1 MYLALGILFL
11 IVIIL
16 LFRWRVSEF
25 IGEESFESYLK
36 QLSNMG
42 TVLEDL
48 VLDNQTTVPYVF
60 ISKQG
65 IFNIYYN
72 PELTGRLYGRDTD
85 ATWSHVMGHR
95 KMNFPNPI
103 RSIEGQRDELNKIS
117 ASLDVTIPVYDV
129 LCFSKRVVLKINT
142 LKEVV
147 YLKDFVKAIEQ
158 KPEVLKDYQLNDL
171 MNRINS

>member
-11 IVIIL
+11 VVIIL

-25 IGEESFESYLK
+25 IGEETFESYMK
-36 QLSNMG
+36 QLSNQG
-42 TVLEDL
+42 NVLEDL
-48 VLDNQTTVPYVF
+48 ILDNQTIAPYVF

-95 KMNFPNPI
+95 KMNFPNPV
-103 RSIEGQRDELNKIS
+103 RTIEDQHEAFNKI
-117 ASLDVTIPVYDV
+117 ADHLDVAIPVYDL

-147 YLKDFVKAIEQ
+147 YLKDFVKTIEQ
-158 KPEVLKDYQLNDL
+158 KPEVLTDHQVDNLI
-171 MNRINS
+171 NRIDV